1 MLASHLLK
9 RFLPF
14 ALALLCGLAAWAVLG
29 PRLEVLRDVIYLEHD
44 LNLRGQEDGQHGGGP
59 GGGVTDYDRPFSV
72 RDVTRKAVL
81 LSRPEPGFTEEA
93 RRNDTTGTVKLKM
106 VLGADGTV
114 SNIVVLKE
122 LPDGLT
128 ERAVEAAKK
137 IQFTPAQK
145 DGRNV
150 SQWVTVEY
158 NFNIY

>member
-1 MLASHLLK
+1 MFTSHLLK

-14 ALALLCGLAAWAVLG
+14 ALALLCGLALWALLG
-29 PRLEVLRDVIYLEHD
+29 PRFEAMKDVLYLEHD
-44 LNLRGQEDGQHGGGP
+44 LSLGGQDAGQHGGGP
-59 GGGVTDYDRPFSV
+59 GGGPADYGRTFSA

-93 RRNDTTGTVKLKM
+93 RKNNITGTVRLRM
-106 VLGADGTV
+106 ALGADGTV
-114 SNIVVLKE
+114 SNILVIKG

-128 ERAVEAAKK
+128 ERAIEAAKR

>member
-1 MLASHLLK
+1 
-9 RFLPF
+9 
-14 ALALLCGLAAWAVLG
+14 
-29 PRLEVLRDVIYLEHD
+29 
-44 LNLRGQEDGQHGGGP
+44 
-59 GGGVTDYDRPFSV
+59 
-72 RDVTRKAVL
+72 VTRKAVL

-93 RRNDTTGTVKLKM
+93 RKNNITGTVRLRM
-106 VLGADGTV
+106 ALGADGTV
-114 SNIVVLKE
+114 SNILVIKG

-128 ERAVEAAKK
+128 ERAIEAAKR